1 MPCLD
6 DNHIMHKIVINA
18 RIVKT
23 KHTLL
28 ASTVWFKWTMKLYKV
43 HKCKSGSLWLME
55 LGKLPNWVYYLTE
68 YRYCMSKAVS
78 HLLIAKHVTE
88 SIV

>member
-1 MPCLD
+1 
-6 DNHIMHKIVINA
+6 MHKIVINA
-18 RIVKT
+18 TIVKT

-28 ASTVWFKWTMKLYKV
+28 ASTVLEMDYETKLKFTHMY
-43 HKCKSGSLWLME
+43 KCKSGSLWLME
-55 LGKLPNWVYYLTE
+55 LSKLTNWVNYLTE
-68 YRYCMSKAVS
+68 YIYCMSKAVS